1 MEAGATG
8 IVPGSQHWETYPA
21 TAAQI
26 AEYEANEVIATM
38 APGDCT
44 CVVCVC
50 LACCCYCLQS
60 LCAYCL
66 LTACSLLWS
75 PCLCYFVP
83 PDLVFNPNCQ
93 HRGRGNTTPHATRKA
108 GVYQFVMGGLQP
120 MEVPGPR
127 VASLVDG
134 DSAPHSF
141 DDAFL
146 KLVHSYP
153 YPDDLAGK
161 AGQAVN
167 AEGAASKAR
176 TA

>member
-1 MEAGATG
+1 MLF
-8 IVPGSQHWETYPA
+8 
-21 TAAQI
+21 
-26 AEYEANEVIATM
+26 
-38 APGDCT
+38 
-44 CVVCVC
+44 VCVL
-50 LACCCYCLQS
+50 LA
-60 LCAYCL
+60 AATRVVFAP
-66 LTACSLLWS
+66 TACSLFAH
-75 PCLCYFVP
+75 CLCL

-127 VASLVDG
+127 VAGLMDG

-146 KLVHSYP
+146 HLVHSYP